1 MTTEYSTVKWF
12 DAKKGYGFINHPEG
26 GDDIFVHYSQIDS
39 TDDFKTL
46 RTGQSVRFEMNDGPK
61 GLHAVEVRALEE
73 ESSDTP
79 TAEEDV
85 PPPEQPVMEDLV
97 ADEPVADEPVADEPV
112 ADEPV
117 VEDPVTEDPSPEP
130 GFTARGVETNSSPVD
145 PPFSE
150 DADSDPH
157 PDQGTTEIDSPPGY

>member
-61 GLHAVEVRALEE
+61 GLHAVEVKALEE

-79 TAEEDV
+79 AAEEDV
-85 PPPEQPVMEDLV
+85 PPLEQSVMEEPV
-97 ADEPVADEPVADEPV
+97 ANEPVADEPVA
-112 ADEPV
+112 
-117 VEDPVTEDPSPEP
+117 EDPVTEDPSPEP
-130 GFTARGVETNSSPVD
+130 GVTARGVETNSSLVD
-145 PPFSE
+145 PPFSG
-150 DADSDPH
+150 DADSDPP
-157 PDQGTTEIDSPPGY
+157 PDQGTTEIDSPPGH

>member
-61 GLHAVEVRALEE
+61 GLHAVEVKALEE

-79 TAEEDV
+79 AAEEDV
-85 PPPEQPVMEDLV
+85 PPLEQSVME
-97 ADEPVADEPVADEPV
+97 EPVADEPVADEPV
-112 ADEPV
+112 A
-117 VEDPVTEDPSPEP
+117 EDPVTEDPSPEP
-130 GFTARGVETNSSPVD
+130 GITARGVETNSSPVN

-157 PDQGTTEIDSPPGY
+157 PDQGTTEIDSPPGH

>member
-61 GLHAVEVRALEE
+61 GLHAVEVKALEE

-79 TAEEDV
+79 AAEEDV
-85 PPPEQPVMEDLV
+85 PPLEQSVME
-97 ADEPVADEPVADEPV
+97 EPVADEPVADEPV
-112 ADEPV
+112 A
-117 VEDPVTEDPSPEP
+117 EDPVTEDPSPEP
-130 GFTARGVETNSSPVD
+130 GVTARGVETNSSLVN

-157 PDQGTTEIDSPPGY
+157 PDQGTTEIDSPPGH